1 MKEKLIDRMVR
12 IYGFENPIVIEFC
25 RMCERGE
32 IIEDLLELIVEAHE
46 KCPQLDDEEE
56 EDA

>member
-46 KCPQLDDEEE
+46 NCPQFDDEEE
-56 EDA
+56 GA

>member
-25 RMCERGE
+25 SLCERKE
-32 IIEDLLELIVEAHE
+32 NTEDILELIVEMHE
-46 KCPQLDDEEE
+46 KFPQF
-56 EDA
+56 

>member
-56 EDA
+56 DA